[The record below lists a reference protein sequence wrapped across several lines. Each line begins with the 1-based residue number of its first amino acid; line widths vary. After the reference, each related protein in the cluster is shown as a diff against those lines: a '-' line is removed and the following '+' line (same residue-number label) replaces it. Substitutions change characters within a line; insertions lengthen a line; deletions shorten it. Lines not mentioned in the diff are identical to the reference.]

1 MMRTGMMTFMAAKL
15 TLKILCLEDDV
26 EDFDILNYTLERSGV
41 AFTSRQVDTRE
52 KFVEALEQF
61 RPDVILSDHA
71 LPTFNSTDA
80 LALCREMKY
89 QAPFILVTGAV
100 SDEFAVKSMK
110 QGADDY
116 VLKSNLNRLPSA
128 IETAIRHRETEKAK
142 VRAVA
147 DLAARNDQLLKINHE
162 LDSLVY
168 SVSHNLRAPLM
179 SVLGLL
185 HLAKDE
191 QSRDALCKYYELMES
206 SIKRLDDTVKEILDY
221 SRNARQELSLERI
234 DLRRLI
240 EETLEKMKFM
250 THFDRLHID
259 ISVGDKIAF
268 NSDYYRLSVIINN
281 IISNAIKY
289 QDTSKD
295 QSVLKIRVFVDAS
308 AAKFHF
314 EDNGIGIDP
323 QFVPKIFNMFFRATA
338 KNEGSGLGLY
348 IVKEAVEKLNGH
360 IEIDSTLGKGTIF
373 RIELPNHSL

>member
-1 MMRTGMMTFMAAKL
+1 MTAKL
-15 TLKILCLEDDV
+15 TLKILCLEDDI
-26 EDFDILNYTLERSGV
+26 EDFEILNYTLERSGV

-52 KFVEALEQF
+52 KFIEALEQF
-61 RPDVILSDHA
+61 HPDVILSDHS
-71 LPTFNSTDA
+71 LPLFNSTDA

-100 SDEFAVKSMK
+100 SDEFAVNSMK

-116 VLKSNLNRLPSA
+116 ILKSNLNRLASA

-142 VRAVA
+142 IRAVA
-147 DLAARNDQLLKINHE
+147 DLAARNDQLLKINQE

-185 HLAKDE
+185 NLAKDE
-191 QSRDALCKYYELMES
+191 ANREALCKYYELMES

-221 SRNARQELSLERI
+221 SRNARQELSLERV

-240 EETLEKMKFM
+240 DETLEKMKYM
-250 THFDRLHID
+250 TNFDKLDIE
-259 ISVGDKIAF
+259 ISVKDKVVY

-289 QDTSKD
+289 QDTSKS
-295 QSVLKIRVFVDAS
+295 QSFLKIRVVVDAS

-323 QFVPKIFNMFFRATA
+323 QFLPKIFNMFFRATA

-348 IVKEAVEKLNGH
+348 IVKEAIEKLNGH
-360 IEIDSTLGKGTIF
+360 IEIDSAPGKGTIF
-373 RIELPNHSL
+373 RMELPNHSV